1 MPASTPPS
9 PTNRSA
15 SPTAMQK
22 RNSQRQSS
30 VRGLPDDGDR
40 SPSPIELSTKFGVH
54 SQDRRGSA
62 DYAHLTHMSD
72 MSKLKAAAASDD
84 FRLSDFNL
92 ERIHRFVDEPQENIG
107 KSMEEVLR
115 STEGKTKTIQG
126 LVAKNLPSDGSSFSY
141 NKTGRQQST
150 VFSPDGTI
158 SYTHGKS
165 LEKKERRTKQLKT
178 HMILEHQ
185 PELGPRSRF
194 GDGDGTFWDRWVT
207 NTGIHTKEGY
217 KPTPFPSESSFKQG
231 STMPRSGYKRYSSGG
246 NYQKK
251 LIDTGNPNRVR
262 PYTLYTKQDTAVPTF
277 VRKAG
282 QFQYSRTS
290 MRNSKTNK
298 KETKARKSIK
308 KDTPFNYSLEELMAS
323 DSDSDSDFDED
334 SLISELSDPRVL
346 RDSVNKM
353 KRRGQQTF
361 TTKSQSARAMSQ
373 VTASRMNERRVGRIE
388 KKTLDSTTETN
399 YFGISLEGKILSPSK
414 TKLKF
419 APELGPEETANVFQI
434 VPEPPDNAI
443 IAYKNNKIYDYSTA
457 KDNFYALHHQLQ
469 KQRGHFTQD
478 EFNKLLDLSPEA
490 AEEEAR
496 LIAMGGRVRSDTD
509 ENVPKLDLSNIKKEI
524 SVFDREEEDDGTFNI
539 DYLASIAG
547 KFLQP
552 TARTKFLYGCIQAR
566 DGMGIP
572 PRLGPI
578 IRKKGWD
585 ILREVNLAHQGM
597 GDELG
602 QIFAEALSSLPEVG
616 KIDVS
621 DNRLSD
627 DGVAAILDA
636 IMDKADLSTLI
647 IGHNKVDGDAAE
659 KLAEYIARPDC
670 PLTSLGLSNAD
681 VDDGECFR
689 FIEALATNQTLTALD
704 MSNNL
709 IGSDESLNVVNPD
722 LITGGE
728 AIAAMLA
735 SEGCRLK
742 KLNLEWNL
750 LRFNS
755 AVEIG
760 DALALNTSLEELDL
774 AYNAFGADG
783 GMAIGQA
790 LIENT
795 RLLRLDLRN
804 NGITPQAGF
813 CIAVALRQN
822 VQLRKIDL
830 GGNPLGEIG
839 GKTVMSLP
847 MDLGDRLDL
856 VLDGCNFKNHD
867 ENCWFDP
874 EGPSGHYT
882 DIAMKAR
889 EEILEKKSSLS
900 EQVATLCMQIDP
912 LLKDT
917 EKHGDKIKDPD
928 TIRVQLEEVKG
939 QLHPY
944 LDLSLPY
951 DRAVLIELLRF
962 IAEKDGCAII
972 TPDSTQTQVEDNFV
986 EMWFH
991 PEGTSITS
999 KPEKVIV
1006 LERII
1011 ECAMPNEGDEELVKW
1026 INGDRDPRE
1035 IFDKFD
1041 VDKSGEID
1049 REELK
1054 KVFREIGKDA
1064 SEREIDRVM
1073 TQFDLDGSGDIEF
1086 DEFLAFLHQL
1096 QAEISEMRLKRKF
1109 MSENG
1114 KAVWRAPMAGKVQF
1128 KVLYNPR
1135 IAEPGQGS
1143 STNNDTLDRVLSQ
1156 VKKTNGDSSNMLA
1169 MSLSLMRLGV
1179 EEAQRVFDEL
1189 LKGIGDRVETLKMLL
1204 PVIANPQQVRVFIDM
1219 NLRDR
1224 DPYRPGVKCRVTA
1237 REVWDES
1244 GEAQITRIDPED
1256 NSMVE
1261 VTWIDEKKGSVMVH
1275 KDQLTLK
1282 GAAAVT
1288 AETEKR
1294 RLQGA
1299 LGNCYYPIMGI
1310 PTAHYKLDMC
1320 KPSDR
1325 LCLQKLSAVN
1335 NTETNVRRGMKLG
1348 DTSQRGNWMNFRNE
1362 VYRGQPFTITPWFLD
1377 PVPKSGILE
1386 FDYVSTFRPV
1396 VTQQPL
1402 SEKRFLQLVALCF
1415 NTTPEQGDEDA
1426 LLLKTLSKELKYEWE
1441 HGLWTPKIRNQKGM
1455 EKFGLQLATLMGE
1468 VTPSA
1473 LDLAEEKA
1481 KRELEDRPKTREN
1494 ERTPG
1499 TPGTPNSKPGSR
1511 AGGRQGLV
1519 QDSIMDAVRQRMG
1532 GLGAPSTGTELPK
1545 MLPGNRFSIALIQ
1558 KGPSATK
1565 AFNKMKRMSNLMMA
1579 AAKIQKRAKKRI
1591 NALKLL
1597 QQMQDLVSMKWIS
1610 ALQARFML
1618 EKYTRLIGISSEDM
1632 KLKLNLVCTLH
1643 MRIVDLYNFDV
1654 VLGAL
1659 DLEEQAH
1666 IIFRLGWLNTWS
1678 PLKPDTH
1685 YELSHIRREERLIS
1699 KALLHL
1705 AVEEPGDNWWNE
1717 TFQWNRFDKVIP
1729 GWELPITW
1737 FTEAGMPSKGILK
1750 LEYYSGEGK
1759 NLKDCAPR
1767 WRLRNA
1773 LSGLVL
1779 APCPEFLVNDEMNQN
1794 GNFKYKSALKH
1805 KNGKPM
1811 DQLSTAQKMLHAGGI
1826 ILSYKDSASTRKKN
1840 RYL

>member
-1 MPASTPPS
+1 MPSSKPPS
-9 PTNRSA
+9 PTNRSTNA
-15 SPTAMQK
+15 SPPTLMK
-22 RNSQRQSS
+22 RGGSTRTSQRSLPSS
-30 VRGLPDDGDR
+30 GSR

-54 SQDRRGSA
+54 SSDRRGSE

-72 MSKLKAAAASDD
+72 LSKLKAKAKPDD

-107 KSMEEVLR
+107 KSMEAVLR
-115 STEGKTKTIQG
+115 STEGKSKAIQG
-126 LVAKNLPSDGSSFSY
+126 LVVPNMPNDGISYDKNLS
-141 NKTGRQQST
+141 NRQQST
-150 VFSPDGTI
+150 PFNPSGSI

-165 LEKKERRTKQLKT
+165 LEHKIDRRTKQLKT
-178 HMILEHQ
+178 HAVLEHQ

-207 NTGIHTKEGY
+207 TTGIQTKNGY
-217 KPTPFPSESSFKQG
+217 VPTPFPSESSFKQG

-246 NYQKK
+246 DFQKK

-262 PYTLYTKQDTAVPTF
+262 PYSLYMKQDTSVPTF
-277 VRKAG
+277 VRKPG
-282 QFQYSRTS
+282 QMQYSRKIIQK
-290 MRNSKTNK
+290 SKVNQKDANT
-298 KETKARKSIK
+298 RQSIK
-308 KDTPFNYSLEELMAS
+308 RDTPFNYSLEELM
-323 DSDSDSDFDED
+323 DSDSESSGSDFDED

-361 TTKSQSARAMSQ
+361 ASTGSNSPTQRAMSQ
-373 VTASRMNERRVGRIE
+373 VTASRMNQRRGGQ
-388 KKTLDSTTETN
+388 KMQKTLDKETELN
-399 YFGISLEGKILSPSK
+399 YFGINLEGKVISPK
-414 TKLKF
+414 KPKF
-419 APELGPEETANVFQI
+419 PLNPNQPQPNPESTMVKI
-434 VPEPPDNAI
+434 VPEPPNYAV
-443 IAYKNNKIYDYSTA
+443 IAYKNGKVYDYSKA
-457 KDNFYALHHQLQ
+457 KDQFYELHHQLQ
-469 KQRGHFTQD
+469 RQREKFTEAQYD
-478 EFNKLLDLSPEA
+478 TLLDLAPDA

-496 LIAMGGRVRSDTD
+496 MIALGGRVRSDAGED
-509 ENVPKLDLSNIKKEI
+509 SISSIPKLDLTNVPKNA
-524 SVFDREEEDDGTFNI
+524 SVFDREEEDDGSFNI

-547 KFLQP
+547 KIPHP

-566 DGMGIP
+566 DGMGLP

-585 ILREVNLAHQGM
+585 IIREISLAHQGM
-597 GDELG
+597 GDELAM
-602 QIFAEALSSLPEVG
+602 IFASALSSLPEVG

-627 DGVAAILDA
+627 IGVAAILDSV
-636 IMDKADLSTLI
+636 MDKADLSTLI

-659 KLAEYIARPDC
+659 KLAEYIAREDC
-670 PLTSLGLSNAD
+670 PLTTLGLSHAD

-689 FIEALATNQTLTALD
+689 FIEALATNQTLTSLD

-709 IGSDESLNVVNPD
+709 IGSDENLNVVNPD

-795 RLLRLDLRN
+795 KLLRLDLRN

-839 GKTVMSLP
+839 GKTLMSLP

-856 VLDGCNFKNHD
+856 ILDGCNFKNHD

-882 DIAMKAR
+882 EIAMRAR
-889 EEILEKKSSLS
+889 EEILEK
-900 EQVATLCMQIDP
+900 TN
-912 LLKDT
+912 
-917 EKHGDKIKDPD
+917 
-928 TIRVQLEEVKG
+928 RVQLEEVKG
-939 QLHPY
+939 QLHPS

-962 IAEKDGCAII
+962 IADKDGCAII
-972 TPDSTQTQVEDNFV
+972 TPDSTQTQVEENFV
-986 EMWFH
+986 ELWYH
-991 PEGTSITS
+991 PEGTSTSS
-999 KPEKVIV
+999 KPELVV
-1006 LERII
+1006 LDRVVE
-1011 ECAMPNEGDEELVKW
+1011 EAMPNDGDEELVKW
-1026 INGDRDPRE
+1026 INGERDPRE
-1035 IFDKFD
+1035 VFDRFD
-1041 VDKSGEID
+1041 VDNSGEID
-1049 REELK
+1049 RDELK
-1054 KVFREIGKDA
+1054 KVFKEIGKDA
-1064 SEREIDRVM
+1064 SDREIDRVM

-1086 DEFLAFLHQL
+1086 DEFLAFLNQL
-1096 QAEISEMRLKRKF
+1096 QSEISEMRLKRKF
-1109 MSENG
+1109 MSAD
-1114 KAVWRAPMAGKVQF
+1114 KKVPWRAPLAGKVQF

-1135 IAEPGQGS
+1135 IAAPGQGS
-1143 STNNDTLDRVLSQ
+1143 STNNETLDRVLSQ
-1156 VKKTNGDSSNMLA
+1156 VKKTNGESSTMLA

-1224 DPYRPGVKCRVTA
+1224 DPYRPGAKCKVVA
-1237 REVWDES
+1237 REIWDES
-1244 GEAQITRIDPED
+1244 GEAQITHVDGNDP
-1256 NSMVE
+1256 NMIE
-1261 VTWIDEKKGSVMVH
+1261 VTWIDDKKGTVLVH
-1275 KDQLTLK
+1275 KDQITLK

-1310 PTAHYKLDMC
+1310 PTAHYKLDMS
-1320 KPSDR
+1320 KGNDR
-1325 LCLQKLSAVN
+1325 MCLQKLSAVN
-1335 NTETNVRRGMKLG
+1335 NTESNTRRASRLG
-1348 DTSQRGNWMNFRNE
+1348 DTSQKGNWMNFRNE

-1396 VTQQPL
+1396 ATQQPL
-1402 SEKRFLQLVALCF
+1402 SEKRFLQLVGLCF
-1415 NTTPEQGDEDA
+1415 NTTTEQGDEDE
-1426 LLLKTLSKELKYEWE
+1426 LLLKALSKELNYDWE
-1441 HGLWTPKIRNQKGM
+1441 HGLWTPKIRNMKGM
-1455 EKFGLQLATLMGE
+1455 EKFGLDLATLMGE

-1481 KRELEDRPKTREN
+1481 KKELEDRPKTSSE
-1494 ERTPG
+1494 EK
-1499 TPGTPNSKPGSR
+1499 PGTPNSRPGSR
-1511 AGGRQGLV
+1511 PGGRTGGV

-1532 GLGAPSTGTELPK
+1532 GLGGTPASKGDSGPSSLPK
-1545 MLPGNRFSIALIQ
+1545 MIPGNRFSIMLSQ
-1558 KGPSATK
+1558 KGAAAPK

-1618 EKYTRLIGISSEDM
+1618 EKYSRLIGISSEDM

-1643 MRIVDLYNFDV
+1643 MRIIDLYNFDV

-1659 DLEEQAH
+1659 DHEEQAH

-1678 PLKPDTH
+1678 PIKPDTH
-1685 YELSHIRREERLIS
+1685 YELSHVRREERLIS

-1737 FTEAGMPSKGILK
+1737 FTESGMPSKGILK

-1759 NLKDCAPR
+1759 GLKDCAPR

-1779 APCPEFLVNDEMNQN
+1779 APSPQFLMEDEKDER
-1794 GNFKYKSALKH
+1794 GNWKYKSTLRNAKT
-1805 KNGKPM
+1805 GKLM
-1811 DQLSTAQKMLHAGGI
+1811 DQLSTAQKMLTSGGI
-1826 ILSYKDSASTRKKN
+1826 MLNYKEGNTTRKKN